1 MMRWTNKQI
10 WMAALGLGAVA
21 TLLATGVLDD
31 AETHEIGPV
40 GTGVAAVIDPP
51 GKDSAETPAR
61 STGRTVITLGEL
73 DPPSDAKSV
82 GAPFDPC
89 TVIGWTDLP
98 TAVRP
103 AADTTPSPHRPE
115 SGEDFILGC
124 RFDNSGPTVT
134 DDHAAPGGETAA
146 FTVTVL
152 WGTTPPLSLNP
163 SSYPGATAVTVA
175 GRAGVQR
182 PSTDPHGHPR
192 CTGLMPVTTG
202 VAGATVTNARF
213 PRTDPCTVV
222 TAALT
227 AIAAKVP

>member
-10 WMAALGLGAVA
+10 WMAVLGLGAVA
-21 TLLATGVLDD
+21 TVLATGVLG
-31 AETHEIGPV
+31 ASETQQIGPV
-40 GTGVAAVIDPP
+40 GSGAAAVIDPP
-51 GKDSAETPAR
+51 GRDPGETPAR
-61 STGRTVITLGEL
+61 SPGPTVITLGEL
-73 DPPSDAKSV
+73 DPPSDTGSV

-103 AADTTPSPHRPE
+103 AADTKPSPHQSE
-115 SGEDFILGC
+115 NGEDFILGC

-134 DDHAAPGGETAA
+134 DDHAAPGGETAV

-152 WGTTPPLSLNP
+152 WGTTPPMSLNP
-163 SSYPGATAVTVA
+163 SSYPGATATTVA

-182 PSTDPHGHPR
+182 PSTDPHGHPM

-202 VAGATVTNARF
+202 VAGATVTNSRF
-213 PRTDPCTVV
+213 PHADPCTVAA
-222 TAALT
+222 AALT
-227 AIAAKVP
+227 AIATKVP